1 MLSTVQTLS
10 KGIISTRAYTV
21 VFRVSSFSV
30 LRHWV
35 VSISRSMYYLLNLP
49 TNYLA
54 TLHSKLI

>member
-30 LRHWV
+30 LR
-35 VSISRSMYYLLNLP
+35 LG
-49 TNYLA
+49 
-54 TLHSKLI
+54 